1 MLHPLLFVQNQYFIR
16 CSFLFNSNAK
26 QWCEWRL
33 YKFDSKF
40 SIHTKFRKNQ
50 KPKKSNIYIGSWK
63 AIEPMSNL
71 NSHLRTNKPK
81 KKQNKKIH
89 STTKTKLNK
98 NANRMCYCV
107 GSWSLSWNH
116 SAFPSR
122 WAPWHQS
129 GGITSTSQR
138 GSSNNRGL
146 PWNTSTSQ
154 RSWHSARQATA
165 KYNRW
170 EYIQT
175 DNGQKQNIY
184 RQTNKKCKNK
194 PKYQ

>member
-1 MLHPLLFVQNQYFIR
+1 
-16 CSFLFNSNAK
+16 
-26 QWCEWRL
+26 
-33 YKFDSKF
+33 
-40 SIHTKFRKNQ
+40 
-50 KPKKSNIYIGSWK
+50 
-63 AIEPMSNL
+63 
-71 NSHLRTNKPK
+71 
-81 KKQNKKIH
+81 
-89 STTKTKLNK
+89 
-98 NANRMCYCV
+98 MCYCV

-165 KYNRW
+165 KYNR
-170 EYIQT
+170 
-175 DNGQKQNIY
+175 
-184 RQTNKKCKNK
+184 
-194 PKYQ
+194 